1 MESSTKKLINDIMA
15 MDSEMSSLMKICDST
30 VKQVRNIKNLSKN
43 VEDPEFEQEV
53 KKFEKFVE
61 EVPLERSSS

>member
-1 MESSTKKLINDIMA
+1 MESSTKRLIDNILL
-15 MDSEMSSLMKICDST
+15 MDSEMNSLMNIYNDT
-30 VKQVRNIKNLSKN
+30 VKQVRKLKNMSKN

-61 EVPLERSSS
+61 EVSIGTSS

>member
-1 MESSTKKLINDIMA
+1 MESSTKHLIDNILL
-15 MDSEMSSLMKICDST
+15 MDSEMNSLMNVCNST
-30 VKQVRNIKNLSKN
+30 VKQVRKLKNMSKN

-61 EVPLERSSS
+61 EVSIGTSS

>member
-1 MESSTKKLINDIMA
+1 MESSTKKLINNILT
-15 MDSEMSSLMKICDST
+15 MDSEMNFLMKICDST
-30 VKQVRNIKNLSKN
+30 VKQVRNLKNMSKN

>member
-1 MESSTKKLINDIMA
+1 MESSTKKLINDIIA

>member
-1 MESSTKKLINDIMA
+1 MESSTKRRIDNILL
-15 MDSEMSSLMKICDST
+15 MDSELNSLMHICNDT
-30 VKQVRNIKNLSKN
+30 VKQVRKLKNMSKN

-61 EVPLERSSS
+61 EVSIGTSS